1 LQGQF
6 KIKENRVLELEEQIA
21 EKNGVV
27 RELEQ

>member
-6 KIKENRVLELEEQIA
+6 KIKENRVLELEEQIV